1 MPLEASLNGIQGLDD
16 LRSKSV
22 PQLSS
27 IELLFKPGTD
37 LLLARQLVQERLAQ
51 VSPSLPTWAA
61 PPVMLAPVSATG
73 RAIQVGMTSGSRS
86 LIDMSMTAYWVI
98 RARLLRV
105 PGVANVAIWNE
116 RLHLMAVQA
125 EPSAMR
131 ARGVSL
137 NQVMQA
143 TSDAVDSGLLR
154 FSTGAVIGTGGSIET
169 PGQRIGIHNV
179 LPVVTPADLAKVP
192 ISAKAGKAV
201 RLGDVA
207 TIAQRYQPLIGDAVI
222 DGKPGLLLVVEK
234 LPWANSL
241 QMTAGVQQALKDL
254 QPGLPGITFDTKV
267 FQQADFVKLAIANL
281 TQALVL
287 GFVLVVVIL
296 GLFLFEW
303 RVALIS
309 LLTIPLSLVATM
321 LVLYWRGATINT
333 MTLAGL
339 VIALGAVVDDA
350 IIDVENITRRLRENR
365 LTGGGRSTAT
375 VVLRACLE
383 VRSPIV
389 YATLII
395 VAASIPVFLLTG
407 LTGAFFRPLA
417 LSYTLAIVA
426 SMVVALTLT
435 PALALLLLRGAP
447 IERRRSPLVQWL
459 QKIYTAGLSRIIIR
473 PVAAYLTF
481 ALVTITGVAVYPHL
495 GQSLFP
501 AFKERDFLIHWVSPP
516 GTSTAEM
523 ERSTSKVSRELLA
536 IPGVRA
542 PAPT

>member
-1 MPLEASLNGIQGLDD
+1 M
-16 LRSKSV
+16 
-22 PQLSS
+22 
-27 IELLFKPGTD
+27 
-37 LLLARQLVQERLAQ
+37 
-51 VSPSLPTWAA
+51 
-61 PPVMLAPVSATG
+61 
-73 RAIQVGMTSGSRS
+73 
-86 LIDMSMTAYWVI
+86 
-98 RARLLRV
+98 

-201 RLGDVA
+201 RLGEVA

-241 QMTAGVQQALKDL
+241 QMTAGVEQALRDL

-296 GLFLFEW
+296 ALFLFEW

-350 IIDVENITRRLRENR
+350 IIDVENITRRLREER

-375 VVLRACLE
+375 VVPASLPGGAEPDRVRHAHHRGRVDPGLPAHRADRRVLPAAGAVVHPGDRGLHGGGAHPDPGAGPAAAARCPDRAPQ
-383 VRSPIV
+383 VAAGPAGCRRSTPPGCPASSSARSPR
-389 YATLII
+389 T
-395 VAASIPVFLLTG
+395 
-407 LTGAFFRPLA
+407 
-417 LSYTLAIVA
+417 
-426 SMVVALTLT
+426 
-435 PALALLLLRGAP
+435 
-447 IERRRSPLVQWL
+447 
-459 QKIYTAGLSRIIIR
+459 
-473 PVAAYLTF
+473 
-481 ALVTITGVAVYPHL
+481 
-495 GQSLFP
+495 
-501 AFKERDFLIHWVSPP
+501 
-516 GTSTAEM
+516 
-523 ERSTSKVSRELLA
+523 
-536 IPGVRA
+536 
-542 PAPT
+542 